1 MLKEDVNKNKIN
13 GAFKLFVSG
22 SDLNKLSNSEI
33 SFTKMERE
41 ATAAETDTIGNP
53 VKPTTPSKLPSKPL
67 TSSTK
72 AKVSPTNQNPRGQK
86 QTTAKPDLPRK
97 SKLPVKSPVRETI
110 KAFQKNSVTKKSNSK
125 YGINKRKDEVATS
138 EQSSRPST
146 TVNINYSMD
155 SDESMMMDNLIN
167 NPEELKKILREGKK
181 EKEQLNQLQENYLH
195 LLEQYAE
202 KENFIDMFRLHGYNA
217 TASTAAPATPSANMF
232 GVNRTF
238 NFLNLN
244 FHTLKWLISVLLSK
258 NVSDCFKG
266 FLKIYKLR
274 CGDTQL
280 LLN

>member
-1 MLKEDVNKNKIN
+1 
-13 GAFKLFVSG
+13 
-22 SDLNKLSNSEI
+22 
-33 SFTKMERE
+33 MERE
-41 ATAAETDTIGNP
+41 VTAAETATKGNP
-53 VKPTTPSKLPSKPL
+53 VKPTSPSKLPSKPL
-67 TSSTK
+67 ASSTK
-72 AKVSPTNQNPRGQK
+72 AKVSTTNQNPRAQK
-86 QTTAKPDLPRK
+86 QTTAAPDSPRK

-110 KAFQKNSVTKKSNSK
+110 KAFQKNSVTKKLNSK
-125 YGINKRKDEVATS
+125 YGINKRKDVVATS

-217 TASTAAPATPSANMF
+217 TSSTTAPATPSANMF

-238 NFLNLN
+238 NFQNLSSN
-244 FHTLKWLISVLLSK
+244 TLKWFISVL
-258 NVSDCFKG
+258 
-266 FLKIYKLR
+266 
-274 CGDTQL
+274 
-280 LLN
+280 